1 MLNQFSILSISIVE
15 HGKSISLWPLY
26 QQTHPWFGFPLPHD
40 WPLGVTWS
48 DCQPQ
53 MLPAFHPWLDQQHPA
68 QIFISAFLCM
78 VVKCLSLWIFPTKQ
92 ISPNCTCML
101 TKKATETKGVEACS
115 LWTISECINCKT
127 PQNPTWWFP
136 LRLPYAE
143 CPQRKYHKYLPT
155 PALRMTMW
163 GKTRMSFWRLQV
175 YWQHKR
181 LKDRRIWTKR

>member
-1 MLNQFSILSISIVE
+1 MI
-15 HGKSISLWPLY
+15 G
-26 QQTHPWFGFPLPHD
+26 PWVWLEVTVNHKRCQHFIHD
-40 WPLGVTWS
+40 WINNILHKFSYQLFCTWS
-48 DCQPQ
+48 WNV
-53 MLPAFHPWLDQQHPA
+53 FHYE
-68 QIFISAFLCM
+68 S
-78 VVKCLSLWIFPTKQ
+78 PTKQ